1 MEGVTG
7 SIPVAPTTHTGHLP
21 ICGDLPD
28 LPAVGGLSWHRSRF
42 FSLRRYSVP
51 FFGVR
56 SLPQKIPFRAAELV
70 GVLRLRNGEQC
81 FIVSVQLPVPPVSK
95 SGVDPGGSVKWA
107 EAARV
112 VRTVATIPLARR
124 ANW

>member
-21 ICGDLPD
+21 ICGDLPN

-42 FSLRRYSVP
+42 FGLRRYSVP

-56 SLPQKIPFRAAELV
+56 SLPQKILFLAAELL
-70 GVLRLRNGEQC
+70 GAFWLRKAEQL
-81 FIVSVQLPVPPVSK
+81 STLPV
-95 SGVDPGGSVKWA
+95 
-107 EAARV
+107 E
-112 VRTVATIPLARR
+112 
-124 ANW
+124 